1 MKFHAKMNLAAKTVA
16 AALCLASLAYTNT
29 ASAGIPVID
38 AGNLSQNIVTALE
51 NVTHT
56 AKQIQQYQTQL
67 QQYENMLQNS
77 VAPAAYIWDQA
88 QATMASLNG
97 AINTLQGYK
106 TALGSVDNYL
116 NKFQDLSYYRN
127 SSCFT
132 ATGCTAAQFAAISRN
147 ADQLAMEAQKKANDA
162 VFKGLDQQQTAL
174 QTDAAKLQRLQ
185 SSAQGAAGQMAAIQF
200 ANQLAS
206 NQASQLLQ
214 IRSLLIAEQNM
225 VATRNQAL
233 ADQEAKQKA
242 AGEQLRRGSYTA
254 STTRSF

>member
-1 MKFHAKMNLAAKTVA
+1 MKLNARMNLAAKAVA
-16 AALCLASLAYTNT
+16 AVFCAASVSFTNT

-38 AGNLSQNIVTALE
+38 AGNLTQNIVTALE
-51 NVTHT
+51 NVAHT

-77 VAPAAYIWDQA
+77 IAPAAYIWDQA

-116 NKFQDLSYYRN
+116 SKFQDLSYYRN

-132 ATGCTAAQFAAISRN
+132 ATGCTAAQFAALSKN
-147 ADQLAMEAQKKANDA
+147 VDQLAMEAQKKANDA
-162 VFKGLDQQQTAL
+162 VFKGLDQQQNAL
-174 QTDAAKLQRLQ
+174 QADADKLQRLQ
-185 SSAQGAAGQMAAIQF
+185 TGAQGAVGQMAAIQF

-214 IRSLLIAEQNM
+214 IRSLMIAQQNM

-233 ADQEAKQKA
+233 ADQEARQKA
-242 AGEQLRRGSYTA
+242 AGEQLRHGSFTPSA
-254 STTRSF
+254 VRSF